1 MFFTAINQMMTE
13 GVDLTLVIRKANGQ
27 MAVSVLPKSNGLKD
41 EAQNHIIPLTLK
53 GVPQELDT
61 GFLQA
66 VARPVQ
72 KATGLITNMAQFEA
86 QADKAAAD
94 SKAAK
99 EEKAKETKEEKEK
112 EKREKY
118 EKHLK
123 KAEELIA
130 AGKHSEAVSALGQA
144 RLHAKP
150 QDLKKIDSMV
160 EEQKKAMNKGSLFE
174 LMDEPAPQPQ
184 PQPQQQPQPMAATAQ
199 QRQQPQPQPMAVSVQ
214 QPPYPPQPQV
224 PGSMAG
230 QPQQPSMWPPQ
241 QPPQGPAQYY
251 AQPQPQPYM
260 GQQPVPQQA
269 PQPAHGGY
277 HGTHWQEPV
286 QHPEELSPHYHA
298 GEDEPNYR
306 PEDYE
311 EYPDFPQ
318 SMLENHV
325 SQYQAV

>member
-13 GVDLTLVIRKANGQ
+13 SVDLTLVIRKANGQ
-27 MAVSVLPKSNGLKD
+27 LTVSMLPKSNGLKD
-41 EAQNHIIPLTLK
+41 EAQNHLVPLTVS
-53 GVPQELDT
+53 GQPQELDA

-66 VARPVQ
+66 VARPIQ
-72 KATGLITNMAQFEA
+72 KTTGLISNMAQFEA
-86 QADKAAAD
+86 QAEKAASE

-99 EEKAKETKEEKEK
+99 ESKAKETKEEKEK
-112 EKREKY
+112 REKY
-118 EKHLK
+118 EKHFK

-130 AGKHSEAVSALGQA
+130 AKNHKEAVTALGQA
-144 RLHAKP
+144 RLYAKP
-150 QDLKKIDSMV
+150 QDQKKIDEMV
-160 EEQKKAMNKGSLFE
+160 AEQTKAMNKGSLFE

-184 PQPQQQPQPMAATAQ
+184 QPQAQPAAA
-199 QRQQPQPQPMAVSVQ
+199 SVQ
-214 QPPYPPQPQV
+214 QPRQAPQYPPQPQAQRPMAAQA
-224 PGSMAG
+224 PGG
-230 QPQQPSMWPPQ
+230 QQRPAASPQQQQTMWPPQ

-260 GQQPVPQQA
+260 GQQPVSQQA
-269 PQPAHGGY
+269 PQPTHGGY
-277 HGTHWQEPV
+277 PGAHWQETV

-298 GEDEPNYR
+298 EEDEPNYR

-311 EYPDFPQ
+311 GYPDFPQ